1 MQNRHRESCSSR
13 WGGCTLLEQ
22 RRLIGDVEEH
32 ELAGERLEAPLEP
45 EVRQVHVGEV
55 PLLGPTGGVPMGRDN
70 TFTCRRLQ
78 KLSAHVEMSDLSYQ
92 CLVGISL

>member
-1 MQNRHRESCSSR
+1 M
-13 WGGCTLLEQ
+13 
-22 RRLIGDVEEH
+22 EEH

-70 TFTCRRLQ
+70 TFTCRRLRAQ
-78 KLSAHVEMSDLSYQ
+78 KLRARVEVSDPSYQ
-92 CLVGISL
+92 CLVGISLNQTKVPNGPAKQMRP